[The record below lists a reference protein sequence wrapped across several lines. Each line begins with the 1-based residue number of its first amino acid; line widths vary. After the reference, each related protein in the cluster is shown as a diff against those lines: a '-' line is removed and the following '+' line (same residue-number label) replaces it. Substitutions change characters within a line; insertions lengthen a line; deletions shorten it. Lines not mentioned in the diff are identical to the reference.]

1 MHQVELRHSI
11 VSGKWEVL
19 FDNDLIYNN
28 KQMFQGTFEF
38 RNKLKGHDVH
48 VTVEDTFEGYLYDLI
63 VDGIAFHR
71 MPRKTM
77 GDIERLRAEKSS
89 EPTVSTDFAS
99 FTGKGSS
106 TLDGKKPKK
115 PAAKPRD
122 DSDED
127 EVDLLGASEWGAKPQ
142 AQQATFNP
150 FDEPQ
155 QQQQPHYQQPSYA
168 QPFPY
173 AQPPAAAAYGAPQ
186 YAQPAPPPPAY
197 SSPYPDPF
205 SAPAPA
211 QYAPQQP
218 YYPPH
223 DPFAQPPP
231 PPPQPQPQPQ
241 PYWQQPPPQQKPY
254 DPFA

>member
-1 MHQVELRHSI
+1 
-11 VSGKWEVL
+11 VL

-63 VDGIAFHR
+63 IDGVAFHR

-115 PAAKPRD
+115 PAAAKPRD
-122 DSDED
+122 DSDGD
-127 EVDLLGASEWGAKPQ
+127 EVDLLGASDWGAK

-150 FDEPQ
+150 FDEPPQ
-155 QQQQPHYQQPSYA
+155 QPRAQQQQPPSYAQPPYAQPPYA

-173 AQPPAAAAYGAPQ
+173 AQPPAAAYGAPS
-186 YAQPAPPPPAY
+186 YAQPPAPPAY
-197 SSPYPDPF
+197 SSPSYPDPF
-205 SAPAPA
+205 SSSAPA

-218 YYPPH
+218 YYPSH
-223 DPFAQPPP
+223 DPFAQPPQAQAPPQQYWQP
-231 PPPQPQPQPQ
+231 PPPQ
-241 PYWQQPPPQQKPY
+241 QQKPY